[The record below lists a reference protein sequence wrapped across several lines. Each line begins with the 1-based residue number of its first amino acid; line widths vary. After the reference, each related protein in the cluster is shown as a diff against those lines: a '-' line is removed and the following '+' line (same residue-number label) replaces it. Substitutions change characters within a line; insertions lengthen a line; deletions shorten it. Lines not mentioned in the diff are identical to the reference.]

1 MKTTNM
7 SAKDLINAKSNSVP
21 VKTAPPRF
29 KATSFA
35 IAEDV
40 DKESGE
46 VREVGYIVAED
57 QTVYGTISPTAIST
71 ISDIISAVEENTF
84 ELPVE
89 IGVSLRKS
97 KGGREFITLSV
108 F

>member
-1 MKTTNM
+1 MRSINLT
-7 SAKDLINAKSNSVP
+7 AKDIINAKSSSVP

-29 KATSFA
+29 KATGFA

-57 QTVYGTISPTAIST
+57 QTVYGTISQTAIST

-89 IGVSLRKS
+89 IGVALRKS
-97 KGGREFITLSV
+97 NGGREFITLSV

>member
-1 MKTTNM
+1 MKAINM
-7 SAKDLINAKSNSVP
+7 TPKDLINAKSSSVP

-29 KATSFA
+29 KATGFA
-35 IAEDV
+35 TAEDV

-57 QTVYGTISPTAIST
+57 QTIYGTISQTAIST
-71 ISDIISAVEENTF
+71 IYDIISAVEENTF

-97 KGGREFITLSV
+97 NGGREFITLSV

>member
-1 MKTTNM
+1 MKSINM
-7 SAKDLINAKSNSVP
+7 TAKDLINAKSSSVP

-29 KATSFA
+29 KATGFA

-57 QTVYGTISPTAIST
+57 QTVYGTISNTAIST
-71 ISDIISAVEENTF
+71 ISDIIAAVEENTF
-84 ELPVE
+84 DLPVE

-97 KGGREFITLSV
+97 NGGREFITLSV